1 MAGSQNAAG
10 WPTRLLVDCT
20 SDGNISYGIVQP
32 GQHVESGIPIIR
44 VNNFKNGVLDGSDVL
59 RVSESIEE
67 NYRRTRLQG
76 GEVLLTLVGSV
87 GQTAI
92 VTGDLAGWNV
102 ARAIAV
108 IRPSEEVSAKWLAIC
123 LQSADARHFLD
134 GRANTTVQKTL
145 NLGDVK
151 RVPIPIPPKEVR
163 CRIESMMTSIDD
175 KIDLNRRINQTL
187 EAVAKAIFKSWFV
200 DFDPVKARIAAIQ
213 EGRDPLRVAISAI
226 CGKPD
231 AELNTLTP
239 EQYEQLS
246 ATAALFPDEMEE
258 SELGEIPKGWAVG
271 RLDDLLVLQ
280 RGFDLPNQDRIPGD
294 FQIVAASGPAGS
306 HSEATVRGPSVV
318 TGRSGVLGRVFL
330 ILDDFWPLNTTLWV
344 KEFRA
349 ATPCY
354 AYELLRGIDF
364 AAFNAGSAVPTLN
377 RNHIH
382 GLPCLIP
389 HADIMGGF
397 EANALNI
404 HKLLE
409 QNTKEAKSLASLRD
423 TLLPKLLSGELS
435 VTEAMAEVEA

>member
-1 MAGSQNAAG
+1 MWAEIPAKDFCASVRDGTHDSPKPVENGRYLITSRHIIGGKIDLSNAYLISSDDFEAINKRSKVDRWDVLISMIG
-10 WPTRLLVDCT
+10 TVGEPCLVKEEPEFAIKNIGLFKTKSELDGKWLYYYLT
-20 SDGNISYGIVQP
+20 SPQAQALIH
-32 GQHVESGIPIIR
+32 QHSRGTTQAYVPLGALRDFPIR
-44 VNNFKNGVLDGSDVL
+44 VPND
-59 RVSESIEE
+59 R
-67 NYRRTRLQG
+67 
-76 GEVLLTLVGSV
+76 EVM
-87 GQTAI
+87 
-92 VTGDLAGWNV
+92 
-102 ARAIAV
+102 RAIT
-108 IRPSEEVSAKWLAIC
+108 
-123 LQSADARHFLD
+123 
-134 GRANTTVQKTL
+134 NM
-145 NLGDVK
+145 LGK
-151 RVPIPIPPKEVR
+151 L
-163 CRIESMMTSIDD
+163 DD

-187 EAVAKAIFKSWFV
+187 EAMAQAIFKSWFV
-200 DFDPVKARIAAIQ
+200 DFDPVKAKIAAKQ
-213 EGRDPLRVAISAI
+213 EGRNPLRAAMSAIS
-226 CGKPD
+226 GKPD
-231 AELNTLTP
+231 AELDALPT
-239 EQYEQLS
+239 EQFEQLA

-404 HKLLE
+404 HKLLK

-435 VTEAMAEVEA
+435 VTEAMAEAEA